1 MTIPY
6 FLKDPMSVQLNQT
19 ALWQNLRVVNQL
31 QKEEI
36 EILEKLIE
44 VLLSSEDEIIDE
56 WLDRL
61 ERHTKHR
68 FTDEEARMIRS
79 EYPFL
84 SEHRRDYTLA
94 MDRIRKARADWEEDG
109 NVLTLWNFLER
120 DYFDRF
126 MQHLVDF
133 DFSSENH
140 EKRNRKP
147 RNKVQPQLELIDV

>member
-1 MTIPY
+1 
-6 FLKDPMSVQLNQT
+6 MSVQLNQT
-19 ALWQNLRVVNQL
+19 ELRQNLRVVNQL

-44 VLLSSEDEIIDE
+44 VLPSSEDEVIDE

-68 FTDEEARMIRS
+68 FKDEETRMIRS
-79 EYPFL
+79 GYPFL
-84 SEHRRDYTLA
+84 SEHRREHTLA
-94 MDRIRKARADWEEDG
+94 MDRIRKARADWEEDR

-120 DYFDRF
+120 DYFDWF

-147 RNKVQPQLELIDV
+147 RNKVQPQLELMDA

>member
-1 MTIPY
+1 MTKGSPILPY
-6 FLKDPMSVQLNQT
+6 FNQT

-44 VLLSSEDEIIDE
+44 VLPSSEDEVIDE

-79 EYPFL
+79 GYPFL
-84 SEHRRDYTLA
+84 SEHRREHTLA
-94 MDRIRKARADWEEDG
+94 MDRIRKARTDWEEDR
-109 NVLTLWNFLER
+109 NVLTLWSFLER
-120 DYFDRF
+120 DYFDWF
-126 MQHLVDF
+126 MQHLMDF

-140 EKRNRKP
+140 EQRNRNLRK
-147 RNKVQPQLELIDV
+147 KVQPRPELIEA

>member
-1 MTIPY
+1 
-6 FLKDPMSVQLNQT
+6 MSVQLNQT

-31 QKEEI
+31 QKQEI

-44 VLLSSEDEIIDE
+44 VLPSSEDEVIDE

-79 EYPFL
+79 GYPFL
-84 SEHRRDYTLA
+84 SEHRREHTLA
-94 MDRIRKARADWEEDG
+94 LDRIRKARADWEEDR

-120 DYFDRF
+120 DYFDWF

-140 EKRNRKP
+140 AKRNRKP
-147 RNKVQPQLELIDV
+147 RNKVQPQLELMDA

>member
-1 MTIPY
+1 
-6 FLKDPMSVQLNQT
+6 MSVQLNQT
-19 ALWQNLRVVNQL
+19 ELLQNLRVVNQL

-44 VLLSSEDEIIDE
+44 VLPSSEDEVIGE

-68 FTDEEARMIRS
+68 FKDEETRMIRS
-79 EYPFL
+79 GYPFL
-84 SEHRRDYTLA
+84 SEHRREHTLA
-94 MDRIRKARADWEEDG
+94 MDRIRKARADWEEDR
-109 NVLTLWNFLER
+109 NVLTLWNFLDR
-120 DYFDRF
+120 DYFDLF

-147 RNKVQPQLELIDV
+147 RNKVQPQLELMDA

>member
-1 MTIPY
+1 
-6 FLKDPMSVQLNQT
+6 MSVQFNQT

-44 VLLSSEDEIIDE
+44 VLPSSEDEVIDE

-79 EYPFL
+79 GYPFL
-84 SEHRRDYTLA
+84 SEHRREHTLA
-94 MDRIRKARADWEEDG
+94 MDRIRKARTDWEEIGRAHVELQSHSDL
-109 NVLTLWNFLER
+109 VCRLLLE
-120 DYFDRF
+120 
-126 MQHLVDF
+126 
-133 DFSSENH
+133 
-140 EKRNRKP
+140 KKKK
-147 RNKVQPQLELIDV
+147 NKYTAKQKKKKQK

>member
-1 MTIPY
+1 
-6 FLKDPMSVQLNQT
+6 MSVQLNQT
-19 ALWQNLRVVNQL
+19 ELLQNLRVVNQL

-44 VLLSSEDEIIDE
+44 VLPSSEDEVIDE

-68 FTDEEARMIRS
+68 FKDEETRMIRS
-79 EYPFL
+79 GYPFL
-84 SEHRRDYTLA
+84 SKHRREHTLA
-94 MDRIRKARADWEEDG
+94 MDRIRKARADWEEDR
-109 NVLTLWNFLER
+109 NVLKLWNFLER
-120 DYFDRF
+120 DYLDWF

-147 RNKVQPQLELIDV
+147 RNKVQPQLELMDA

>member
-1 MTIPY
+1 
-6 FLKDPMSVQLNQT
+6 MSVQLNQA

-36 EILEKLIE
+36 KILEKLIE
-44 VLLSSEDEIIDE
+44 VLPSSEDEVIDE

-84 SEHRRDYTLA
+84 YEHRREHTLA
-94 MDRIRKARADWEEDG
+94 MDRIRKARIDWEEDR

-120 DYFDRF
+120 DYFDWF
-126 MQHLVDF
+126 MQHMMDF

-147 RNKVQPQLELIDV
+147 RNKVQPRPELIDA

>member
-1 MTIPY
+1 
-6 FLKDPMSVQLNQT
+6 MSVQLNQT
-19 ALWQNLRVVNQL
+19 ELLQNLRVVNQL

-44 VLLSSEDEIIDE
+44 VLPSSEVEVIDE

-61 ERHTKHR
+61 ERHIKHR

-79 EYPFL
+79 GYPFL
-84 SEHRRDYTLA
+84 SEHRREHTLA
-94 MDRIRKARADWEEDG
+94 MDRIRKARADWIEDR
-109 NVLTLWNFLER
+109 NLLTLWNCLDR
-120 DYFDRF
+120 DYFDWL

-133 DFSSENH
+133 NFSSENH

-147 RNKVQPQLELIDV
+147 RNKVRP